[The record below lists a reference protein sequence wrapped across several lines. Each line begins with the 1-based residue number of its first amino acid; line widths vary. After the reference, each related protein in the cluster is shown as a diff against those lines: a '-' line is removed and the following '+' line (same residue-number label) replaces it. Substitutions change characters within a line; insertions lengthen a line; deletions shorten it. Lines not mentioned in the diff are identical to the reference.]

1 MSDPRSQAPGETWR
15 PLPRGLVA
23 LVLLIVG
30 IELLL
35 QAADAGLIAERGLR
49 LRVYAV
55 GAFWGGLLHGAEPI
69 FPLQPV
75 TMFVSHA
82 LLHGGLLH
90 LAMNMAVLLG
100 LGRLVADRYG
110 DRTVLP
116 IFLLTAIAGG
126 AVFGLIGSREI
137 PMVGASGA
145 VFGFLGV
152 WSAWD
157 WARHRAAGASVQ
169 PVVMRA
175 LALVLINVVF
185 FVALGGMLAWE
196 AHLGGYLAGLVFG
209 AWLERALALAAR
221 RARAEARRAR
231 QDPGP
236 PLQ

>member
-1 MSDPRSQAPGETWR
+1 MSDPFSHAPGQAWR

-23 LVLLIVG
+23 LVLVMVG
-30 IELLL
+30 IELVL
-35 QAADAGLIAERGLR
+35 QAADAGLLGERSLR
-49 LRVYAV
+49 LRVYTV
-55 GAFWGGLLHGAEPI
+55 GAFWAGLVHGAEPI

-126 AVFGLIGSREI
+126 AVFALIGARDI

-145 VFGFLGV
+145 VFGFIGV

-175 LALVLINVVF
+175 LGLVLINLVVF
-185 FVALGGMLAWE
+185 VGLGGMLAWE
-196 AHLGGYLAGLVFG
+196 AHLGGYLAGLAFG
-209 AWLERALALAAR
+209 AWLERMLALAAR

-231 QDPGP
+231 QENQ
-236 PLQ
+236 L